1 MACGSVILQ
10 ACFVFLREQ
19 YGIFYRFAMVKQDKR
34 FENDSKAL

>member
-19 YGIFYRFAMVKQDKR
+19 YGIFYCFAMIK
-34 FENDSKAL
+34 